1 MRVVKL
7 NIVFMMPLCQC
18 QATLSATGSLS
29 ADAAGALDLLVRQ
42 LRGGSCSSEAATET
56 STEDASTSNRR
67 QSGLRTALAE
77 AAVAHACCCV
87 LSGMATS
94 LHDDEEALLMTMR
107 GAIVPAGGIGAAGIV
122 VGAAATGGVGAAASS
137 TREELKE
144 GLSPGRIMEG
154 HPEATTSS
162 AGTTRTD
169 QQDVTVARSRAELAL
184 RYRVARKR
192 LLAQWGGAVQN
203 FVPPPRATAARV
215 SQVF

>member
-1 MRVVKL
+1 
-7 NIVFMMPLCQC
+7 
-18 QATLSATGSLS
+18 
-29 ADAAGALDLLVRQ
+29 
-42 LRGGSCSSEAATET
+42 
-56 STEDASTSNRR
+56 
-67 QSGLRTALAE
+67 
-77 AAVAHACCCV
+77 
-87 LSGMATS
+87 
-94 LHDDEEALLMTMR
+94 MTMR

-203 FVPPPRATAARV
+203 FVPPPRATAA
-215 SQVF
+215 QVF